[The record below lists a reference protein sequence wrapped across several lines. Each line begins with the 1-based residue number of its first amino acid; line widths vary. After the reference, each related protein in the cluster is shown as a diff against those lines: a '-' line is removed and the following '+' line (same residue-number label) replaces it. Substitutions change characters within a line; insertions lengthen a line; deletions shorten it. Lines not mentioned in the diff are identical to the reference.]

1 LFGLTLEEKITKV
14 ADTAT
19 DKEIVELITPLLRE
33 RITAGVG
40 FVTNEDDLV
49 LGYRAY
55 LVVGSL
61 LVPSEAT
68 MLDWPYQPMPI
79 PEALKKEAH

>member
-1 LFGLTLEEKITKV
+1 MFGLTLEEKITKA

>member
-1 LFGLTLEEKITKV
+1 MFGLTLEEKITK
-14 ADTAT
+14 AAANAT
-19 DKEIVELITPLLRE
+19 DKEVVQLISPLLQE

-40 FVTNEDDLV
+40 FITDEDELI

-55 LVVGSL
+55 LLVGSL

-68 MLDWPYQPMPI
+68 MLDWPYQPMPM
-79 PEALKKEAH
+79 PEAFKKEMH

>member
-1 LFGLTLEEKITKV
+1 MFGLTLEEKITK
-14 ADTAT
+14 AANEAT
-19 DKEIVELITPLLRE
+19 DKEIVEIITPLLRE

-55 LVVGSL
+55 LVVGNL

-68 MLDWPYQPMPI
+68 MLDWPYQPMPM
-79 PEALKKEAH
+79 PEAFKKEAH